1 MPPKLREPP
10 VLLARLLTEDSPE
23 AKNFRLNIRSYNN
36 LLSFASK
43 GISGKLYVHGMHIKC
58 KYCNERLY
66 IYDVIVICYTI
77 LYCIVLL
84 VLYLKVLSL
93 GPGDS
98 VGRQRGPPL
107 YKITGQMYHCL
118 PNVFPNDGHLAA
130 FSQLYV
136 YDNNHRIIHSKNYQ
150 VTFFLFFF
158 KL

>member
-1 MPPKLREPP
+1 MVMPPKLREPP

-66 IYDVIVICYTI
+66 IYDVLVICYTI

-84 VLYLKVLSL
+84 VLYFESTLT
-93 GPGDS
+93 
-98 VGRQRGPPL
+98 R
-107 YKITGQMYHCL
+107 TWGQCGKAARPSTLQDNWTNVSQPSKYL
-118 PNVFPNDGHLAA
+118 P
-130 FSQLYV
+130 Q
-136 YDNNHRIIHSKNYQ
+136 
-150 VTFFLFFF
+150 
-158 KL
+158 